1 MNPWTLVIWIVN
13 LFWFP
18 FSLVFRII
26 NHRWLPF
33 TIHFIIPVFRLTGI
47 WIRNMLWLIPIFW
60 LLVIR
65 IINSCFVIPIARFLS
80 FRILYFLR
88 RKEVPVSFQLPRF
101 HLIIINQNLIS
112 IVWLHNQCIEMCVDI
127 IFAAN
132 IFVNKQIFALV
143 TKYNMNFLCSWPTN
157 VGSKHN
163 FIRCFS
169 MHIFWFQ
176 LAVKDF
182 CISTT
187 TVNVLFMFHS
197 ELNN

>member
-1 MNPWTLVIWIVN
+1 ML
-13 LFWFP
+13 
-18 FSLVFRII
+18 
-26 NHRWLPF
+26 
-33 TIHFIIPVFRLTGI
+33 IHPYQTSQLKVWGKAFEIQPSYNIQ
-47 WIRNMLWLIPIFW
+47 
-60 LLVIR
+60 
-65 IINSCFVIPIARFLS
+65 INSLITVFKCTHL
-80 FRILYFLR
+80 
-88 RKEVPVSFQLPRF
+88 ETVSSAGWYTTVK
-101 HLIIINQNLIS
+101 IIKSYLIS

-132 IFVNKQIFALV
+132 IFVNKEILALV
-143 TKYNMNFLCSWPTN
+143 TKYDMNFLCSWPTN